1 MMRPLK
7 NHKIHSGK
15 EGTMTAM
22 GSEEGALP
30 LSPFYKMS
38 DTSSKTKR
46 DPRNRF
52 FSYKF
57 GMVVLDLIM
66 VQLAFGL
73 GGLAVDSSFYLR
85 GNVNQALL
93 LCVLSLVV
101 LAFFPA
107 FDLYSYHVIFLR
119 KKHLANQIKSFG
131 WSLLT
136 FGIVTS
142 ILIWPQ
148 IFTSYY
154 SIAVIFVTA
163 VVMMLASRFFW
174 GQLLYVIESIGIS
187 FLIVGMI
194 GLINP
199 DNHSIEMI
207 NWQVIPVGFIFAVA
221 ILMVNRYFIVH
232 VVCNIWLR
240 RNFRRQIAIVGSG
253 ENAES
258 IATYIIDCNAPYWIA
273 GSVGESGLDTSVAKS
288 RLGPLEEL
296 PGIVDQNKI
305 DEIIVTDEKIDK
317 RTLISLLDY
326 CTTEKITVWFPP
338 KLMPIV
344 DMKLY
349 IDNFCG
355 LQMIR
360 LCSQKNP
367 WLFNKLKH
375 GFDALITL
383 PAFVMLSPIF
393 LIIALAI
400 KLNSKGPVFYRALA
414 VGKNA
419 ENFMM
424 FKFRSMRTDISSDI
438 HIDYVTRLIKGE
450 ISNGGNKDQ
459 PLKITDDSRITAV
472 GKFLRKFSL
481 DELPQLIN
489 VLKGNMSLVG
499 PRPCL
504 PYEYEVYKDWHKK
517 RTSVR
522 PGITG
527 LWQVAG
533 RSEVLFEDMIL
544 LDLYYIYNG
553 GFALDLS
560 ILNETVFVVLGKRGA
575 Y

>member
-174 GQLLYVIESIGIS
+174 GQLLYVIEAIGIS

-199 DNHSIEMI
+199 DNHSIETI

-240 RNFRRQIAIVGSG
+240 RNFRRQVAIVGSD

-273 GSVGESGLDTSVAKS
+273 GIVGESGLDTSVAKN

-355 LQMIR
+355 LSMIR

-438 HIDYVTRLIKGE
+438 HKDYVTRLIKGE

-504 PYEYEVYKDWHKK
+504 PYEYEVYKDWHKNGPAFA
-517 RTSVR
+517 
-522 PGITG
+522 PGLPG
-527 LWQVAG
+527 
-533 RSEVLFEDMIL
+533 
-544 LDLYYIYNG
+544 Y
-553 GFALDLS
+553 
-560 ILNETVFVVLGKRGA
+560 GKWPGEARCCLRI
-575 Y
+575 

>member
-22 GSEEGALP
+22 GSEEGALQ

-194 GLINP
+194 GLIYP
-199 DNHSIEMI
+199 DNHSIEII

-221 ILMVNRYFIVH
+221 ILIKRIP
-232 VVCNIWLR
+232 R
-240 RNFRRQIAIVGSG
+240 SSA
-253 ENAES
+253 
-258 IATYIIDCNAPYWIA
+258 A
-273 GSVGESGLDTSVAKS
+273 G
-288 RLGPLEEL
+288 
-296 PGIVDQNKI
+296 
-305 DEIIVTDEKIDK
+305 
-317 RTLISLLDY
+317 
-326 CTTEKITVWFPP
+326 
-338 KLMPIV
+338 
-344 DMKLY
+344 
-349 IDNFCG
+349 
-355 LQMIR
+355 
-360 LCSQKNP
+360 
-367 WLFNKLKH
+367 
-375 GFDALITL
+375 
-383 PAFVMLSPIF
+383 
-393 LIIALAI
+393 
-400 KLNSKGPVFYRALA
+400 
-414 VGKNA
+414 
-419 ENFMM
+419 
-424 FKFRSMRTDISSDI
+424 
-438 HIDYVTRLIKGE
+438 
-450 ISNGGNKDQ
+450 
-459 PLKITDDSRITAV
+459 
-472 GKFLRKFSL
+472 
-481 DELPQLIN
+481 
-489 VLKGNMSLVG
+489 
-499 PRPCL
+499 
-504 PYEYEVYKDWHKK
+504 
-517 RTSVR
+517 
-522 PGITG
+522 
-527 LWQVAG
+527 
-533 RSEVLFEDMIL
+533 
-544 LDLYYIYNG
+544 
-553 GFALDLS
+553 
-560 ILNETVFVVLGKRGA
+560 
-575 Y
+575 

>member
-1 MMRPLK
+1 MMKPLK

-15 EGTMTAM
+15 KGGMATM
-22 GSEEGALP
+22 GSEESALQ
-30 LSPFYKMS
+30 LSPFYKVT
-38 DTSSKTKR
+38 DTSSKR
-46 DPRNRF
+46 DSRNRF
-52 FSYKF
+52 FSYRF
-57 GMVVLDLIM
+57 GLVIFDLIM

-85 GNVNQALL
+85 GNLNQPLL
-93 LCVLSLVV
+93 LFVLSLVV

-148 IFTSYY
+148 LFTSYY
-154 SIAVIFVTA
+154 SISIIFLAA

-174 GQLLYVIESIGIS
+174 GQLLYVIESIGIG

-194 GLINP
+194 GLITP
-199 DNHSIEMI
+199 DNSAAEII
-207 NWQVIPVGFIFAVA
+207 NWRVIPVGFLFAVVLLLA
-221 ILMVNRYFIVH
+221 NRYFIVH
-232 VVCNIWLR
+232 VVYNTWLR
-240 RNFRRQIAIVGSG
+240 RNFRRQVAIVGSD
-253 ENAES
+253 ENAKS
-258 IATYIIDCNAPYWIA
+258 IATHIIDRNAPYWVA
-273 GSVGESGLDTSVAKS
+273 GIVGESGLDISVSKK
-288 RLGPLEEL
+288 RLGPLEGL
-296 PGIVDQNKI
+296 PDIVEQNRI
-305 DEIIVTDEKIDK
+305 DEIIVTDEKIEK

-355 LQMIR
+355 LKMIR

-375 GFDALITL
+375 GMDALIAL
-383 PAFVMLSPIF
+383 PAFVILSPLF
-393 LIIALAI
+393 LIISLAI

-414 VGKNA
+414 VGKNG
-419 ENFMM
+419 EKFNM
-424 FKFRSMRTDISSDI
+424 FKFRSMRTDINSDI
-438 HIDYVTRLIKGE
+438 HKEYVTRLIKGE
-450 ISNGGNKDQ
+450 ISNGGNEDQ
-459 PLKITDDSRITAV
+459 PLKITDDPRITPV

-504 PYEYEVYKDWHKK
+504 PYEYAVYKEWHKK

-544 LDLYYIYNG
+544 LDLYYIYNR
-553 GFALDLS
+553 GFALDFS